1 MAEKVKKEEPVII
14 KVYLI
19 VLFFCGVGLW
29 LTARPVTAPKQV
41 FLPKQSVSIDVDINN
56 KIIDLLSSGGV
67 TQDNIIKEYAA
78 ERSLKG
84 EKWNEFYKTVR
95 LVNKH
100 SDDFED
106 SFRQIARSSGA
117 GLSRTDNPD
126 GSVTYKFFSTDKNYS
141 NITLFNPPK
150 SAQNKGLQR

>member
-1 MAEKVKKEEPVII
+1 
-14 KVYLI
+14 
-19 VLFFCGVGLW
+19 LW
-29 LTARPVTAPKQV
+29 FTARPVTMPEKT
-41 FLPKQSVSIDVDINN
+41 FLPKQSVSADVDINN
-56 KIIDLLSSGGV
+56 KVIDVLSSRGV

-78 ERSLKG
+78 ERTLKN

-106 SFRQIARSSGA
+106 SFRQIARSLGA

-141 NITLFNPPK
+141 NITMFNPPK
-150 SAQNKGLQR
+150 SAQNKGGK